1 MRRLW
6 ISFDLYFFVH
16 VASQFKIHRPRSET
30 TWRTSGVTQVS
41 RNFVLFA
48 HVHIVAHDSS
58 HKSTFSSLFR
68 FPRVSPGVESAPGL
82 DAAARKLNSICSIWH
97 QIFTDLHRFTIFIEV
112 PKFEAI
118 SSSDSFPLRCI
129 RQLFWISVVQKLR
142 ISHGEGHRHRRR
154 KWWKL
159 MKTLRNVSFN
169 PCFFL
174 ERTSGAFLWLGH
186 VNLVRSSKRRFVLG
200 RLFHG
205 SASHLECLE
214 CLDKKNDA
222 STLGKNLSNSP
233 TRLGF
238 PHGHALQRSF
248 HTGHHDTS
256 CGSCTS
262 CMFFWQKLM
271 QMKWGKDRQSDVRNF
286 QSLIHSR

>member
-48 HVHIVAHDSS
+48 HVHIV
-58 HKSTFSSLFR
+58 STWFNIIQVHIFSILKLTFAFSL
-68 FPRVSPGVESAPGL
+68 PRVSPGVESAPGL

-97 QIFTDLHRFTIFIEV
+97 QRFTDLHRFTIFIEV

-154 KWWKL
+154 
-159 MKTLRNVSFN
+159 
-169 PCFFL
+169 
-174 ERTSGAFLWLGH
+174 
-186 VNLVRSSKRRFVLG
+186 
-200 RLFHG
+200 
-205 SASHLECLE
+205 
-214 CLDKKNDA
+214 
-222 STLGKNLSNSP
+222 
-233 TRLGF
+233 
-238 PHGHALQRSF
+238 
-248 HTGHHDTS
+248 
-256 CGSCTS
+256 
-262 CMFFWQKLM
+262 
-271 QMKWGKDRQSDVRNF
+271 
-286 QSLIHSR
+286 